1 MFAPGRHMRRR
12 AELSVQMDLVDQYG
26 FIHRTRCYFA
36 MEDRV
41 SDVID
46 DTWRPTL
53 WHPSE
58 VGYGDQRLNWNIR
71 PRGLRWADSEKAPW
85 SDPTM
90 KDLFGDASLADDETY
105 YLVVSQL
112 NLRDTLHARRQIGD
126 SVWYLGDLYRDA
138 NGGLANM
145 RRSVNQERPRRL
157 DTYFHYSSLLR
168 ALQQ

>member
-1 MFAPGRHMRRR
+1 
-12 AELSVQMDLVDQYG
+12 
-26 FIHRTRCYFA
+26 
-36 MEDRV
+36 
-41 SDVID
+41 
-46 DTWRPTL
+46 
-53 WHPSE
+53 
-58 VGYGDQRLNWNIR
+58 
-71 PRGLRWADSEKAPW
+71 
-85 SDPTM
+85 M

-112 NLRDTLHARRQIGD
+112 NLRDTHALPDGMQIGD
-126 SVWYLGDLYRDA
+126 AVWYLGDLYRDA